1 MNGSYSNSSN
11 NSKRE
16 TNNIKYITNWV
27 IALINIMVITFYDY
41 PSRNQIMLGWL
52 IILTSIIFLIR
63 VKRTR
68 TLLFLVSIITY
79 INISIAV
86 IDCFYGGEMLSAYQ
100 WELRHSQ
107 YNQSYAKSILLN
119 ITIISLIMTPSAVKK
134 AIETNYAIEHI
145 ERKNNLA
152 ITWVGMAFIV
162 YALIFGYE
170 RTQSSIYVSNAK
182 PLYEYA
188 IMVFVMVWYYSKGSK
203 TTNVMLKVF
212 VLIYIIQGLYYGDRS
227 SALVMM
233 VLIGMVYINRAS
245 VLKMTFLGVLGIV
258 FANIVAICR
267 DLSNAG
273 IRDIVES
280 LVNRGALLLFSDTA
294 SYSYYAGI
302 TIVAS
307 RLSLPQQPIYYL
319 YKFIG
324 AVFLGSSIT
333 SLGDADITV
342 VVRQVNYNAGGGLYP
357 SYFYFWGEYIGII
370 VGAIILGFI
379 IKRVFTKKST
389 YSVIMQ
395 FFLTVMCF
403 RWYLYTPMTLYRT
416 SLLVFSTLYL
426 LCYVFNK
433 ITSKK
438 SLVYLPR

>member
-1 MNGSYSNSSN
+1 
-11 NSKRE
+11 
-16 TNNIKYITNWV
+16 
-27 IALINIMVITFYDY
+27 
-41 PSRNQIMLGWL
+41 
-52 IILTSIIFLIR
+52 
-63 VKRTR
+63 
-68 TLLFLVSIITY
+68 
-79 INISIAV
+79 
-86 IDCFYGGEMLSAYQ
+86 
-100 WELRHSQ
+100 
-107 YNQSYAKSILLN
+107 
-119 ITIISLIMTPSAVKK
+119 MTPSAVKK